1 MRIHNIAI
9 DDAGIDGAETDARVP
24 LDGVMDP
31 SSQQAQNAGENTVR
45 RLRDELHHQ
54 GRLNVQGV
62 RTDRETSSTRYRMTV
77 ALLGRNRPTVR
88 EGGRDHARVEAEG
101 LFDA

>member
-31 SSQQAQNAGENTVR
+31 SSHRRRMQEKTQCAGCVMNCI
-45 RLRDELHHQ
+45 
-54 GRLNVQGV
+54 
-62 RTDRETSSTRYRMTV
+62 TRI
-77 ALLGRNRPTVR
+77 G
-88 EGGRDHARVEAEG
+88 
-101 LFDA
+101 

>member
-1 MRIHNIAI
+1 M
-9 DDAGIDGAETDARVP
+9 
-24 LDGVMDP
+24 
-31 SSQQAQNAGENTVR
+31 R

-54 GRLNVQGV
+54 DRLNVQGV